1 MNNSEKKYVEKVMES
16 YKEKEITKIDELKQL
31 DKKVKTPTTIF
42 AYVYG
47 SIAALI
53 FGLGMCMA
61 MKSLPAALLNAIS
74 SQLLMVLGVIIG
86 IVGMLMAGSTYFIY
100 KKMLKSRKDKYG
112 KQIIELSN
120 ELLNK

>member
-16 YKEKEITKIDELKQL
+16 YKEKEISKIDELKQL
-31 DKKVKTPTTIF
+31 DKKVKKPATIF

-61 MKSLPAALLNAIS
+61 MKSLPAALLNAIA
-74 SQLLMVLGVIIG
+74 SQLLMVLGIIIG
-86 IVGMLMAGSTYFIY
+86 IFGMLMCGSTYFIY
-100 KKMLKSRKDKYG
+100 KKMLQSRKNKYG
-112 KQIIELSN
+112 NQIIELSN

>member
-31 DKKVKTPTTIF
+31 DKKVKKPVTIF

-61 MKSLPAALLNAIS
+61 MKSLPAALLNAIA
-74 SQLLMVLGVIIG
+74 SQLLMVLGIIIG
-86 IVGMLMAGSTYFIY
+86 VFGMLMCGSTYFIY
-100 KKMLKSRKDKYG
+100 KKMLQSRKDKYG

>member
-31 DKKVKTPTTIF
+31 DKKVKAPTTIF

-47 SIAALI
+47 SVATLI

-61 MKSLPAALLNAIS
+61 MKSLPAALLNAIA
-74 SQLLMVLGVIIG
+74 SQLLMVLGIIIG
-86 IVGMLMAGSTYFIY
+86 IFGMLMCGSTYFIY
-100 KKMLKSRKDKYG
+100 KKMLQSRKNKYG
-112 KQIIELSN
+112 NQIIELSN

>member
-1 MNNSEKKYVEKVMES
+1 MNNSEKKYVEKVAQS
-16 YKEKEITKIDELKQL
+16 YKEKEVTKFDELKEL
-31 DKKVKTPTTIF
+31 DKKVKKPVNIF

-47 SIAALI
+47 SISALI

-61 MKSLPAALLNAIS
+61 MKSLPTFILDKMP
-74 SQLLMVLGVIIG
+74 SQTLMILGIIIGVIG
-86 IVGMLMAGSTYFIY
+86 LLMAGSTYFIY
-100 KKMLKSRKDKYG
+100 KKMKQTRKNKYS